1 MLRKYCG
8 CPSLSDIVLE
18 KYWHCPVSAA
28 RPAVPPASPPLPL
41 RSEKE
46 TKARSPALCC
56 SIFGPWFGPKSL
68 ISLWGAGFLAWIK
81 GIWGD
86 KWHVRTRL
94 CLYFQGHLA
103 FAKGARDTHYTRNSG
118 FGQFDCVEQAGK
130 MEILRC
136 HQGRESRGT
145 GLETLP

>member
-8 CPSLSDIVLE
+8 CPSLSATVLE

-41 RSEKE
+41 RSEK
-46 TKARSPALCC
+46 
-56 SIFGPWFGPKSL
+56 PKLRAQLSAAPHL
-68 ISLWGAGFLAWIK
+68 GLGLAPNLSFYFVCGGGGFLAWIK

-86 KWHVRTRL
+86 KWHVRTRV
-94 CLYFQGHLA
+94 CFYFQGHLA

-118 FGQFDCVEQAGK
+118 FWSVCLIVWNKLAG
-130 MEILRC
+130 
-136 HQGRESRGT
+136 
-145 GLETLP
+145 